1 MQIASNIQNGG
12 KITEFSLATIFRF
25 VKAHKTVKIF
35 AYWTFSVSQTYVDEK
50 YSSFWALLNHGEE
63 ILSNRRPAFWGAK
76 SHIFPCYSIFF
87 RTNAILVWYSETK
100 FLDNVMTKNSES
112 ERLVF

>member
-1 MQIASNIQNGG
+1 MKMQIASNIQNGG

-50 YSSFWALLNHGEE
+50 YSSFWALLNRGEE
-63 ILSNRRPAFWGAK
+63 ILSNSIPAFWGAK
-76 SHIFPCYSIFF
+76 SHIFPFYSIFF
-87 RTNAILVWYSETK
+87 GQMQSLVW
-100 FLDNVMTKNSES
+100 
-112 ERLVF
+112 